1 MKKATIL
8 SIDGGGI
15 RGILPGVV
23 IAYIEQQL
31 QKRDGEDARL
41 SDYFDLIAGTSTGG
55 ILSCL
60 YLTPKDDGR
69 PKFTA
74 SEAVSLYLENG
85 ASIFRRPWY
94 KRMSNPAALLKAKY
108 DVSELEKIILSYLG
122 DTRLSQSLKPCLIT
136 AYDFFQRRSIF
147 FNKKDTM
154 KGDIYDYYLKDIAR
168 STSAAPTYFKPSR
181 IYSVFNAPLS
191 LVDGGVFANNP
202 AMCAYAEAR
211 TSDFSSLLKREDKPV
226 FPGVDDMLMISIG
239 TGSKGEPYTFN
250 KAKKWGVAGWLP
262 ALIDI
267 LMSGSSETV
276 HYQLK
281 QLFATSKNEER
292 GGYYRLEPSVGEAC
306 TKMDDASNK
315 NMKLLEEAGRSFVAE
330 NRETL
335 EKIVDLL
342 ILNK

>member
-1 MKKATIL
+1 MKKTTIL

-31 QKRDGEDARL
+31 QKREGEDVRL

-60 YLTPKDDGR
+60 YLTPNEEGR

-85 ASIFRRPWY
+85 SSIFNRPWY
-94 KRMSNPAALLKAKY
+94 RKISNPAALFKAKY
-108 DVSELEKIILSYLG
+108 DVEALEKIVLSYLG
-122 DTRLSQSLKPCLIT
+122 DARLSQCVKPCLIT

-147 FNKKDTM
+147 FNKKDTL
-154 KGDIYDYYLKDIAR
+154 KGEIFDYYLRDIAR

-191 LVDGGVFANNP
+191 LIDGGVFANNP

-211 TSDFSSLLKREDKPV
+211 TSDFSRLLDRSDKPA
-226 FPGVDDMLMISIG
+226 FPGVDDMLVISIG
-239 TGSKGEPYTFN
+239 TGSKGEPYHFN

-262 ALIDI
+262 PLIDI
-267 LMSGSSETV
+267 LMSGNSETV
-276 HYQLK
+276 DYQLK

-292 GGYYRLEPSVGEAC
+292 GGYYRLAPSVGEAC
-306 TKMDDASNK
+306 TKLDDASHK

-330 NRETL
+330 NREIL
-335 EKIVDLL
+335 NEIVDLL